1 MARNKAIIL
10 ALLLSV
16 VGAGYAQTPQER
28 YEAFKKQ
35 ARQQY
40 DDFRTNANKQYADFV
55 KQSWRKFKAL
65 EPVPHPIEKNIPPV
79 VCPEEERQKEHKN
92 ERQVFSDV
100 IPAPQPKPQPEP
112 VSPIPPSPE
121 PISRQQDT
129 IVFSYYGMDMACV
142 VETLPRLTLKSLEEE
157 DIAEG
162 WGILSSGPYD
172 ALLGQCLAIRRQYR
186 LNDWGYLRL
195 LSQIGENAIGQ
206 KGNESTL
213 LTAWLYCQSGYKMRL
228 ARSEDGN
235 LYMLFACEGV
245 IYDQYYYAFGDE
257 KYYPYGICEE
267 DELEICEASFPKE
280 QSMSLLI
287 AETPHFQTQNPTRKI
302 LTCPEMSVTT
312 EINPSLLSFY
322 GDYPTGALTDFM
334 GSRWAMYAMTPIS
347 EEVRQSL
354 YPQLK
359 QKIIGKCQVDAVNEL
374 LAFVQNAFVY
384 AYDDSIWGEDRAF
397 FAEETLF
404 YPYSDCEDRSIL
416 YSRLVRDLLD
426 LKVVLLY
433 YPGHLATAVHFEGQ
447 QPTGEYFDLP
457 EGRYYIADPTYEG
470 APIGISMPEF
480 KGVAARVITLP
491 E

>member
-1 MARNKAIIL
+1 
-10 ALLLSV
+10 
-16 VGAGYAQTPQER
+16 
-28 YEAFKKQ
+28 
-35 ARQQY
+35 
-40 DDFRTNANKQYADFV
+40 
-55 KQSWRKFKAL
+55 
-65 EPVPHPIEKNIPPV
+65 
-79 VCPEEERQKEHKN
+79 
-92 ERQVFSDV
+92 
-100 IPAPQPKPQPEP
+100 
-112 VSPIPPSPE
+112 
-121 PISRQQDT
+121 
-129 IVFSYYGMDMACV
+129 MACV

-213 LTAWLYCQSGYKMRL
+213 LTAWIYCQSGYKMRL

-322 GDYPTGALTDFM
+322 GDYPKGALTDFK

-416 YSRLVRDLLD
+416 FSKLVKDLMGLD
-426 LKVVLLY
+426 VVLLY
-433 YPGHLATAVHFEGQ
+433 FPGHIATAVKFTEEPPNGD
-447 QPTGEYFDLP
+447 YLDLSD
-457 EGRYYIADPTYEG
+457 GRYIIADPTYIG
-470 APIGISMPEF
+470 ASVGMTMPLF
-480 KGVAARVITLP
+480 KNEKVTVITLK
-491 E
+491 

>member
-1 MARNKAIIL
+1 MARNKALIIV
-10 ALLLSV
+10 LLLSV
-16 VGAGYAQTPQER
+16 VGTGYAQTPQEC

-40 DDFRTNANKQYADFV
+40 NDFRTNANKQYAEFV
-55 KQSWRKFKAL
+55 KQSWRKFRAL
-65 EPVPHPIEKNIPPV
+65 EPIPHPIEKNIPPV
-79 VCPEEERQKEHKN
+79 VCPEEERQKERKN

-100 IPAPQPKPQPEP
+100 ISAPQPKPQPEP

-287 AETPHFQTQNPTRKI
+287 AETPRFPTQNPIRKE
-302 LTCPEMSVTT
+302 LTYPEMSVTT

-322 GDYPTGALTDFM
+322 GDYPSGALTDFM

-359 QKIIGKCQVDAVNEL
+359 QKIIGKGQVDATNEL
-374 LAFVQNAFVY
+374 LTFVQKAFVY
-384 AYDDSIWGEDRAF
+384 AYDDSIWGADRAF

-416 YSRLVRDLLD
+416 FSKLVKDLVGLD
-426 LKVVLLY
+426 IVLLY
-433 YPGHLATAVHFEGQ
+433 FPNHVATAVKFTEEPPNGDYL
-447 QPTGEYFDLP
+447 ELSD
-457 EGRYYIADPTYEG
+457 GRYLIADPTYTG
-470 APIGISMPEF
+470 ATVGMTMPLFQNE
-480 KGVAARVITLP
+480 KAIVITLK
-491 E
+491 